1 MIDSLKISKK
11 LCQKVVIDHV
21 LFN

>member
-1 MIDSLKISKK
+1 MIDSLKISNNFYK
-11 LCQKVVIDHV
+11 KVVIDHV